1 MSDTILSGDFTVFY
15 DADNLQKRLSWT
27 GSATGTRTVNELYSA
42 LQDLFDELAQMD
54 DGSPM
59 SAQTP
64 TEYTIGVIDAGATD
78 PWFIDPTSVEHLT
91 GGAIK
96 TSGWL
101 RVTTSNAGIVEVD
114 CTNTNIVSGDIG
126 LSISHADGDTGVLLA
141 ILDTGGA
148 NTKLW
153 IRPTDDT
160 AGNDWDSTSGTITV
174 NAHTAVQDAA
184 AISAEMIWANLFSI
198 GTIASNS
205 HLYISQNDLLLTA
218 YEATTDWWVDGQ
230 IDFLVLVSDMGGLVD
245 DGFVE
250 VFARRYSA
258 TYDHFIVDAS
268 LGGRN
273 PIPLATGVDLNNA
286 TGYRQFTGSAG
297 TGTFTVGEVIED
309 DTDATIQGV
318 LTAVGGT
325 VAAPILSYYL
335 IGDPLNDFT
344 AGTGALTGADSG
356 AQCTA
361 AAPSD
366 IGPAALAG
374 TSIVH
379 GSDETFDIDEDGTT
393 EDYSIV
399 IDCSNE
405 LLAEVYEWSK
415 YITRRGGV
423 TTGDTDGQEGQFYIG
438 SEFSF
443 IYGSETGDVAEGQF
457 VTGLTSGAEGVVV
470 SENPTIDRVVLRSV
484 RGTCL
489 ASEIIE
495 FDGSN
500 RYVNPHTLLR
510 VITPIK
516 VAPYGTFAGGI
527 WFGAAGVVFNN
538 VPGADANN
546 FRLTDDENNPVQAPV
561 KVTATIA
568 NTRDLDALA
577 MFRLDAPGGIIDKT
591 EYTAA
596 ASTIHTLTLNV
607 GATITADT
615 PLSGVVRLVGADENE
630 EFRMRY
636 ASFAGTAFT
645 LDGTLG
651 LVADGGTTTTVI
663 VDAAGSFNTTAKPG
677 DLIKNQTA
685 GGTAHILTVDSDTQI
700 TLTRAISGQTTG
712 DTYHI
717 NANPITVDT
726 SDNVYVPII
735 DIEEDTGTDG
745 SPGSAESIITY
756 LADVDVRVRVRQAGV
771 ILPFETDGVITTA
784 GLTISAIR
792 AADTIFT

>member
-1 MSDTILSGDFTVFY
+1 M
-15 DADNLQKRLSWT
+15 
-27 GSATGTRTVNELYSA
+27 
-42 LQDLFDELAQMD
+42 
-54 DGSPM
+54 
-59 SAQTP
+59 
-64 TEYTIGVIDAGATD
+64 
-78 PWFIDPTSVEHLT
+78 
-91 GGAIK
+91 
-96 TSGWL
+96 
-101 RVTTSNAGIVEVD
+101 
-114 CTNTNIVSGDIG
+114 
-126 LSISHADGDTGVLLA
+126 
-141 ILDTGGA
+141 
-148 NTKLW
+148 
-153 IRPTDDT
+153 
-160 AGNDWDSTSGTITV
+160 
-174 NAHTAVQDAA
+174 
-184 AISAEMIWANLFSI
+184 
-198 GTIASNS
+198 
-205 HLYISQNDLLLTA
+205 
-218 YEATTDWWVDGQ
+218 
-230 IDFLVLVSDMGGLVD
+230 
-245 DGFVE
+245 
-250 VFARRYSA
+250 
-258 TYDHFIVDAS
+258 
-268 LGGRN
+268 
-273 PIPLATGVDLNNA
+273 
-286 TGYRQFTGSAG
+286 
-297 TGTFTVGEVIED
+297 
-309 DTDATIQGV
+309 
-318 LTAVGGT
+318 
-325 VAAPILSYYL
+325 
-335 IGDPLNDFT
+335 
-344 AGTGALTGADSG
+344 
-356 AQCTA
+356 
-361 AAPSD
+361 
-366 IGPAALAG
+366 
-374 TSIVH
+374 
-379 GSDETFDIDEDGTT
+379 
-393 EDYSIV
+393 
-399 IDCSNE
+399 
-405 LLAEVYEWSK
+405 
-415 YITRRGGV
+415 

-484 RGTCL
+484 RGTFL

>member
-286 TGYRQFTGSAG
+286 TGYRRLTPGSG
-297 TGTFTVGEVIED
+297 VGTFLVGEVIQD
-309 DTDATIQGV
+309 DSTSAMEGV
-318 LTAVGGT
+318 LTNVGGT
-325 VAAPILSYYL
+325 EANPILDYYL
-335 IGDPLNDFT
+335 IGDPLTDF
-344 AGTGALTGADSG
+344 GVTGPLTGADSG
-356 AQCTA
+356 ATA
-361 AAPSD
+361 SSSSPSTD
-366 IGPAALAG
+366 IGPGSIAG
-374 TSIVH
+374 LSVLH
-379 GSDETFDIDEDGTT
+379 ASDITLDINEDAST

-399 IDCSNE
+399 LDCSDE

-415 YITRRGGV
+415 FITRRGETG
-423 TTGDTDGQEGQFYIG
+423 TGDTDGQEGQFYIG
-438 SEFSF
+438 SEVHVT
-443 IYGSETGDVAEGQF
+443 YVSETGTVAEGDV
-457 VTGLTSGAEGVVV
+457 VTQAVSGATGVVV
-470 SENPTIDRVVLRSV
+470 SHERVSNVVILRST
-484 RGTCL
+484 RGTFNTSDL
-489 ASEIIE
+489 IQETPATNELVGAHVI
-495 FDGSN
+495 
-500 RYVNPHTLLR
+500 RL
-510 VITPIK
+510 ITPIK

-527 WFGAAGVVFNN
+527 WFCAAGMALIN

-546 FRLTDDENNPVQAPV
+546 FRLTDDGNNPVQAPV
-561 KVTATIA
+561 KVTATMA
-568 NTRDLDALA
+568 NTRAGDSVT
-577 MFRLDAPGGIIDKT
+577 MFRLTGVGGSIDKT

-596 ASTIHTLTLNV
+596 ASTQFTLTLNV

-615 PLSGVVRLVGADENE
+615 PPAGVVRLVGDGENE
-630 EFRMRY
+630 EWRMRY
-636 ASFAGTAFT
+636 ASFTGTAFT
-645 LDGTLG
+645 LNGVLSKST
-651 LVADGGTTTTVI
+651 DGGTTETTI
-663 VDAAGSFNTTAKPG
+663 TDAAGNFTADLLPG
-677 DLIKNQTA
+677 DLIVNQTA
-685 GGTAHILTVDSDTQI
+685 GGEAHVLTVDSDTTC
-700 TLTRAISGQTTG
+700 TLTKAISGQTSG

-717 NANPITVDT
+717 NALPITVDT

-735 DIEEDTGTDG
+735 DIAEDTGTDG
-745 SPGSAESIITY
+745 SPGSEEAIVTFLSDIE
-756 LADVDVRVRVRQAGV
+756 VRGRVRQAGA
-771 ILPFETDGVITTA
+771 ILPFEVDGTIGSGGVTIT
-784 GLTISAIR
+784 AIR
-792 AADTIFT
+792 TPDSIFT